1 MTAARIW
8 VVDDDAD
15 HRDGLCDLIGT
26 VGFDVTGFDGA
37 GPALDVIDKTVPDMI
52 LSDLRMPGIDGI
64 AFLDALRE
72 RQTEVPVVLLT
83 GHGDVQQAVSAM
95 QRGAVDFLEKPYDA
109 DHLLSVI
116 DRTLATGRLRAEN
129 AILRQRLRDEQPE
142 LIGETTAITALR
154 NRLAAIAPLPVEV
167 VLQGENGTGK
177 SLAARCLHAQSGRTG
192 AFVTINC
199 AALPDS
205 GFAAD
210 LFGRVDAAGA
220 LQPGRVVAAEGGTL
234 FLDHIDV
241 MPLALQPVLLRLL
254 DTRQIDP
261 VGGHQPVPVDIR
273 IVAAAATDLREM
285 IAEGGFRRDLYYRLA
300 GVDLTFP
307 PLRQIT
313 PDIPVL
319 FQHFLS
325 DTAARHG
332 FPVPEVGFEERRALI
347 EHHWPGNA
355 IELQQAARRRVLG
368 LADPMQ
374 SKRSGPRGT
383 LKDRVTQFEAMEIA
397 RVLDQCRGNTAR
409 AAAQL
414 GIPRRTL
421 AAKISRTGIKP

>member
-1 MTAARIW
+1 MSAARIW

-15 HRDGLCDLIGT
+15 HLNGLCDLLRT
-26 VGFDVTGFDGA
+26 VGFDVSGFEGA
-37 GPALDVIDKTVPDMI
+37 GPALEAFRGQVPDMI
-52 LSDLRMPGIDGI
+52 LSDLRMPVMDGI
-64 AFLDALRE
+64 GFLDAL
-72 RQTEVPVVLLT
+72 QATGSEVPVVLLT
-83 GHGDVQQAVSAM
+83 GHGDVSQAVSAM

-116 DRTLATGRLRAEN
+116 DRTLTTGRLRAEN
-129 AILRQRLRDEQPE
+129 TMLRQRLRDEQPD

-154 NRLAAIAPLPVEV
+154 ARLAAIAPLPVEV

-177 SLAARCLHAQSGRTG
+177 SLAARCLHALSGRTG

-199 AALPDS
+199 AALPDT

-210 LFGRVDAAGA
+210 LFGRVDAAGDV
-220 LQPGRVVAAEGGTL
+220 QPGRVVAADGGTL

-254 DTRQIDP
+254 DTRQVDP
-261 VGGHQPVPVDIR
+261 VGGHHPVPVDIR
-273 IVAAAATDLREM
+273 VIAAAAANLPEM
-285 IAEGGFRRDLYYRLA
+285 IAQGGFRRDLYYRLS
-300 GVDLTFP
+300 GVELTLP

-319 FQHFLS
+319 FRHFLQQ
-325 DTAARHG
+325 TAKLHG
-332 FPVPEVGFEERRALI
+332 YPFPDVGFEERRALMD
-347 EHHWPGNA
+347 HHWPGNA
-355 IELQQAARRRVLG
+355 LELQQAARRRVLG

-374 SKRSGPRGT
+374 ATRSAPQGT

-421 AAKISRTGIKP
+421 AAKISRSGIKP

>member
-8 VVDDDAD
+8 IVDDDAD
-15 HRDGLCDLIGT
+15 HRAGLCDLIQT
-26 VGFDVTGFDGA
+26 VGFDATGFDGA
-37 GPALDVIDKTVPDMI
+37 GPALDAIRGTVPDMI
-52 LSDLRMPGIDGI
+52 LSDLRMPGMDGI
-64 AFLDALRE
+64 AFLEAL
-72 RQTEVPVVLLT
+72 QAMGSEVPVVLLT

-116 DRTLATGRLRAEN
+116 DRTLTTGRLRAEN
-129 AILRQRLRDEQPE
+129 AILRQQLRDGQPE
-142 LIGETTAITALR
+142 LIGDTTAITALR
-154 NRLAAIAPLPVEV
+154 TRLAAIAPLPVEV

-177 SLAARCLHAQSGRTG
+177 SLAARCLHALSGRTG

-199 AALPDS
+199 AALPET

-210 LFGRVDAAGA
+210 LFGRVDAAGD
-220 LQPGRVVAAEGGTL
+220 LQPGRVVAADGGTL

-254 DTRQIDP
+254 DTRQVDP
-261 VGGHQPVPVDIR
+261 VGGQRPVPVDVR
-273 IVAAAATDLREM
+273 IVTAAAVDLREM
-285 IAEGGFRRDLYYRLA
+285 IAQGDFRRDLYYRLS
-300 GVDLTFP
+300 GVELTMP

-319 FQHFLS
+319 FRHFLE
-325 DTAARHG
+325 DTARLHG
-332 FPVPEVGFEERRALI
+332 YPIPDVGFEERRALM

-355 IELQQAARRRVLG
+355 LELQQAARRRVLG

-374 SKRSGPRGT
+374 AARSAPQGT
-383 LKDRVTQFEAMEIA
+383 LKDRVTRFEAMEIA

-421 AAKISRTGIKP
+421 TAKISRSGIRT